1 MKSLL
6 QWLERKL
13 SPFAVPHLSLLIA
26 LGQVAVLGM
35 LITQPQLSVRLALV
49 PHLVMAGEWY
59 RLGSFVILPPGS
71 DILTLFC
78 IYLFY
83 LMGETLE
90 VQWGTV
96 RYNLYLLIAYVA
108 TLAVAWI
115 NPAFPTY
122 SSYIGGS
129 VYLAFAWLFPDFVL
143 MVMFII
149 PVQIRYLALFT
160 WMAFLWTLAFGQ
172 LNSKLAVLAS
182 VANFLLFFG
191 ADIFRRM
198 RSGKMQMER
207 GFARLR
213 KQSSPLHRCTICGI
227 TERDDRSLDFRYC
240 SKCQAGAFEYC
251 ELHLANHEHRTKPE
265 PAQGT

>member
-6 QWLERKL
+6 SWLERKL
-13 SPFAVPHLSLLIA
+13 APFAIPHLSILIA
-26 LGQVAVLGM
+26 LGQVVVLGM
-35 LITQPQLSVRLALV
+35 LSTQPRFGARLALV

-59 RLGSFVILPPGS
+59 RLGSFLILPPGS

-90 VQWGTV
+90 ALWGTV
-96 RYNLYLLIAYVA
+96 RYNLYLLIAYSA
-108 TLAVAWI
+108 TLAVAWM

-129 VYLAFAWLFPDFVL
+129 VFLAFAWLFPDFVL

-149 PVQIRYLALFT
+149 PVKIRYLALLT
-160 WMAFLWTLAFGQ
+160 WIAFLWTMAVGDLS
-172 LNSKLAVLAS
+172 NKLAVLAS
-182 VANFLLFFG
+182 VANFFLFFG
-191 ADIFRRM
+191 TDIFWRM
-198 RSGKMQMER
+198 RSGKMRMER

-213 KQSSPLHRCTICGI
+213 QQNVPLHRCTVCGI

-240 SKCQAGAFEYC
+240 SKCQGGAFEYC
-251 ELHLANHEHRTKPE
+251 EIHLRNHEHRTESEK
-265 PAQGT
+265 TK